1 MPEKYE
7 PNPCSPSCETN
18 GCPDDV
24 ERCSGRPGVPVPDD
38 YDERRREA
46 LGCTHPADEPCFGS
60 KPGADPARHA
70 PPPQG
75 FITSQRAA
83 MEQGVGQ
90 SFDPPPSH
98 YEGDGGLDPW
108 AYIAAHGLDYWAGN
122 VIKYVT
128 RAGRKEIA
136 SVEDDLIKARNYL
149 NYMIDRERRG
159 E

>member
-1 MPEKYE
+1 MPRNTWQNEKHE
-7 PNPCSPSCETN
+7 ATPEA
-18 GCPDDV
+18 DAA
-24 ERCSGRPGVPVPDD
+24 RKRA
-38 YDERRREA
+38 A
-46 LGCTHPADEPCFGS
+46 LGCTHPEDEPCW
-60 KPGADPARHA
+60 GAGPDPFNTRHDPVPAQPA
-70 PPPQG
+70 PD
-75 FITSQRAA
+75 
-83 MEQGVGQ
+83 VGQ
-90 SFDPPPSH
+90 SYDPPPDH
-98 YEGDGGLDPW
+98 YAGDGGLDPW